1 MKKKLGIGTLALLL
15 SIIGIFLSLTFH
27 HNGVCYGDQIINF
40 LGLKAWSN
48 GSSGTH
54 YTIFYMLIFFAI
66 SIVLGYK
73 YESNFGAKS
82 GRVLSIVFSFIILFS
97 IPLTAVSLSSYEA
110 EKTIIINNQEF
121 NETELIDKAYHYLT
135 EEMKKDINNKYNA
148 TITYQDLK
156 DSKIYAITN
165 EGTSIIIEN
174 RKVIVIEFQKDVNY
188 MPDNLIV
195 MLDYETKEVIGIP
208 LLD

>member
-1 MKKKLGIGTLALLL
+1 MKKKLGIGSLALLL

-27 HNGVCYGDQIINF
+27 HNEVCYGDQIINF

>member
-15 SIIGIFLSLTFH
+15 SIIGIFLSLTFN

-195 MLDYETKEVIGIP
+195 MLDNETKEVIGIP

>member
-1 MKKKLGIGTLALLL
+1 MKKKLGIGSLALLL

-27 HNGVCYGDQIINF
+27 HNEVCYGDQIINF

-174 RKVIVIEFQKDVNY
+174 RKVIVIEFQKNVNY

>member
-1 MKKKLGIGTLALLL
+1 MKKKLGIGSLALLL
-15 SIIGIFLSLTFH
+15 SIICIFLSLTFH

>member
-15 SIIGIFLSLTFH
+15 SIIGIFLSLTFN

>member
-174 RKVIVIEFQKDVNY
+174 RKVIVIEFQKNVNY

>member
-1 MKKKLGIGTLALLL
+1 MKKKLGIGSLALLL
-15 SIIGIFLSLTFH
+15 SIIAIFLSLTFH

-97 IPLTAVSLSSYEA
+97 MPFMSVSLSGYEA
-110 EKTIIINNQEF
+110 ERTIIINNQEF

-188 MPDNLIV
+188 MPNNLIV

>member
-27 HNGVCYGDQIINF
+27 HNGICYGDQIINF

-121 NETELIDKAYHYLT
+121 NETELIDKAYHYLM